1 MIIDALIKFNFKV
14 GYLNYSS
21 YWGPLAFNSL
31 NFYEKHHSIYHDKLG
46 LFIIGDI
53 LSLKKESLRFV
64 MDISYF
70 LVKLVMNFCLINC
83 FHLLKTHQPKLCLY
97 DSLLHLDFQLC
108 FFLAIKALN
117 N

>member
-14 GYLNYSS
+14 DYLNYSS
-21 YWGPLAFNSL
+21 YWGPLTFNSL
-31 NFYEKHHSIYHDKLG
+31 NFYEKHHLIYHDKLG

-64 MDISYF
+64 MDIRYF
-70 LVKLVMNFCLINC
+70 LVKLVMNFRLINC

-97 DSLLHLDFQLC
+97 DSLLHLDFQLY
-108 FFLAIKALN
+108 FLLAIKVLN